1 MISEHQYTAA
11 GQPRV
16 ARGWRGMALLI
27 LLVATPSLAQVPV
40 KVVVNQELLVGE
52 LREGIANFLAI
63 PFAQPPVGDLRW
75 RAPRPP
81 IPRQGPQVATEFAR
95 ACMQTAYITEWYR
108 DVVAAFDGD
117 IADAPV
123 PTSVS
128 EDCLYLNIWSP
139 DVATQEKLPVMV
151 FVHGGNNQGGWSY
164 EPNYL
169 GHNLASRGVV
179 VVSISYRLG
188 VFGFFAHPQLTA
200 ESGTGSSGNYGLLDQ
215 ISAFKW
221 IGNNIAT
228 FGGDP
233 NNITA
238 IGESAGG
245 ASVGQ
250 LMLSPLARGLFKNA
264 IRQSGSYDMNY
275 RDTLVR
281 EEAFGSAFAD
291 TLVVPSVKA
300 LRKIPADSILAA
312 AESFYHGSTEDP
324 QLNYFYA
331 TMDGYVLPDYVE
343 ESYQSGSINPANVL
357 LGTNGDEKLMYAP
370 RHVSGEIIDGLIA
383 KYFKDDAG
391 AEVRALLAHL
401 PSRRLQ
407 YAELMDAKQ
416 QSCTAQLQADAISNH
431 DLGAL
436 YLYHFTRVRPGV
448 GGERLGAYHG
458 AELPY
463 VFNTH
468 DDWLSGDET
477 DVALTETVMGYW
489 VNFAKTGS
497 PNGAGLPEWPR
508 YHASARVALEL
519 GDAVRTIDAPR
530 RALCD
535 LLKPPQP

>member
-1 MISEHQYTAA
+1 MVRRRFTTA
-11 GQPRV
+11 GFV
-16 ARGWRGMALLI
+16 LVSGSWRGVALLI
-27 LLVATPSLAQVPV
+27 LLASTQSLAQVPI
-40 KVVVNQELLVGE
+40 KVVANHELLVGE
-52 LREGIANFLAI
+52 LREGIANFRAI
-63 PFAQPPVGDLRW
+63 PFAQPPVGELRW
-75 RAPRPP
+75 RAPITP
-81 IPRQGPQVATEFAR
+81 IPRKGAQGATGFAP
-95 ACMQTAYITEWYR
+95 ACMQTAYNTEWYQ

-117 IADAPV
+117 IADAAAPNA
-123 PTSVS
+123 VS

-139 DVATQEKLPVMV
+139 DVGADKKLPVMV
-151 FVHGGNNQGGWSY
+151 YVHGGNNLGGWSY

-169 GHNLASRGVV
+169 GHNLAARGVV

-200 ESGTGSSGNYGLLDQ
+200 ESGVGSSGNYGLLDQ

-221 IGNNIAT
+221 IGSNIAA

-238 IGESAGG
+238 IGESAG
-245 ASVGQ
+245 AAALSQ

-264 IRQSGSYDMNY
+264 IRQSGAYDINY
-275 RDTLVR
+275 RDTLDR
-281 EEAFGSAFAD
+281 EEVFGAGFANA
-291 TLVVPSVKA
+291 LAAPSVQA
-300 LRKIPADSILAA
+300 LRKIPAEKILAA
-312 AESFYHGSTEDP
+312 AETFYLGGTEDP
-324 QLNYFYA
+324 QRNYFYG
-331 TMDGYVLPDYVE
+331 TVDGYVLPDYVE
-343 ESYQSGSINPANVL
+343 ALYQAGRINPANVL
-357 LGTNGDEKLMYAP
+357 LGSNADEKLMYAP
-370 RHVSGEIIDGLIA
+370 RTVSQETIDELIA

-391 AEVRALLAHL
+391 EKVRALVAHL

-407 YAELMDAKQ
+407 YAELVDAKQ
-416 QSCTAQLQADAISNH
+416 QACTAQLQADAISGH
-431 DLGAL
+431 DLGAV

-477 DVALTETVMGYW
+477 DVALTETVMSYW
-489 VNFAKTGS
+489 VNFAKTGN

-508 YHASARVALEL
+508 YHASARQALEL